1 LHCKSLGIKLEWS
14 ADSDDAACCNG
25 PKKLAPGSQKEKWKG
40 IEKDKIKE
48 RKKLDSAHVIK
59 DVSRAQACMIQMHHS
74 FHWWDYLMKIVILF
88 SRNRVSDMWFSSET

>member
-59 DVSRAQACMIQMHHS
+59 DVSRAQAWDKCITLLNLLPPLMRLLNEDSDS
-74 FHWWDYLMKIVILF
+74 FLKK
-88 SRNRVSDMWFSSET
+88 